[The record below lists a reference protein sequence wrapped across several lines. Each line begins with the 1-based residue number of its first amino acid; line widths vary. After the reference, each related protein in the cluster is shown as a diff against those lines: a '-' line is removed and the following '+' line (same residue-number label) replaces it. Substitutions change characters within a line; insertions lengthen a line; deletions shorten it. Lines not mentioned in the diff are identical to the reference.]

1 MNYRIVPFAAM
12 LGLIGAALLLIPSF
26 FAEPAAEMPAGGMDM
41 DHHHHMDAAAPSD
54 DGAFHRRF
62 NDAEKWVK
70 VFDDPE
76 RDAWQKPEQVIDA
89 LKLVPASTVADV
101 GAGTGYFSVRI
112 AKRIPEGKVF
122 AADVEPDMV
131 HYLGERAKGEH
142 ISNLVPVQ
150 ASADAANLPEAADL
164 VLVVDT
170 FHHIGNRSAY
180 FTKLKS
186 SLKPGG
192 RLAIIDFKKDSP
204 MGPPAEYRFTPE
216 KVEEEVKAAGFTL
229 AESYDFLPR
238 QYFLVF
244 KAS

>member
-1 MNYRIVPFAAM
+1 MNYRIVRFAAM
-12 LGLIGAALLLIPSF
+12 LGLLGATLALAPSF
-26 FAEPAAEMPAGGMDM
+26 ADPAAEMPAGGMDM
-41 DHHHHMDAAAPSD
+41 EHHHHHMDAAPSA

-76 RDAWQKPEQVIDA
+76 RDAWQKPDLVIDA
-89 LKLVPASTVADV
+89 LKLAPASVVADV
-101 GAGTGYFSVRI
+101 GAGTGYFSVRL
-112 AKRIPEGKVF
+112 AKRIPDGKVF

-131 HYLGERAKGEH
+131 HYLGERAKSEH
-142 ISNLVPVQ
+142 VPNLVPVQ

-170 FHHIGNRSAY
+170 FHHIGNREAY
-180 FTKLKS
+180 FTKLRS

-204 MGPPAEYRFTPE
+204 IGPPAEYRFTPE
-216 KVEEEVKAAGFTL
+216 KVEEELKAAGFTL
-229 AESYDFLPR
+229 AESHDFLPR

>member
-1 MNYRIVPFAAM
+1 MNYRIVRFAAM
-12 LGLIGAALLLIPSF
+12 LGLLGATLALAPSF
-26 FAEPAAEMPAGGMDM
+26 ADPAAEMPAGGMDM
-41 DHHHHMDAAAPSD
+41 EHHHHNMDAAPSA

-76 RDAWQKPEQVIDA
+76 RDAWQKPDLVIDA
-89 LKLVPASTVADV
+89 LKLAPASVVADV
-101 GAGTGYFSVRI
+101 GAGTGYFSVRL
-112 AKRIPEGKVF
+112 AKRIPDGKVF

-131 HYLGERAKGEH
+131 HYLGERAKSEH
-142 ISNLVPVQ
+142 VPNLVPVQ

-170 FHHIGNRSAY
+170 FHHIGNREAY
-180 FTKLKS
+180 FTKLRS
-186 SLKPGG
+186 SLKSGG

-204 MGPPAEYRFTPE
+204 IGPPAEYRFTPE
-216 KVEEEVKAAGFTL
+216 KVEEELKAAGFTL
-229 AESYDFLPR
+229 AESHDFLPR